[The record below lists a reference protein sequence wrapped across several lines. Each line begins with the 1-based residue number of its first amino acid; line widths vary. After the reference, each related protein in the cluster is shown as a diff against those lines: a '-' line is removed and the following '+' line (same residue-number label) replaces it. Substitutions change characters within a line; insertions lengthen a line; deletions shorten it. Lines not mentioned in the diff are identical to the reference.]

1 MEEPRKNIQIRERAG
16 LEEARLNQDFIDFVT
31 KWSTPL
37 LLLIALGVG
46 GNFLYQQYTKRQSD
60 RLALAF
66 EQLAAAAAVA
76 NPSPDSLRQVAIEF
90 SGVGSVGEL
99 ARLKAADAYMRAVM
113 RGVVPGAEVN
123 PDGTTKNISDEMT
136 PENRESFLTQAA
148 EQYQTVADSTKG
160 IANKESLH
168 IGALFGLA
176 AVAESR
182 GDAAGAKSFYEQIRS
197 ATTGVP
203 GFGEFAAIAAKR
215 IENLPRVL
223 AVAKLPTKA
232 SLPPATKDEESPA
245 MPMTLPD
252 APSGPSLLGPAG
264 PTPPSEVVAP
274 VAPETKPETAPA
286 TPPASTTPA
295 PAPAPAP
302 ASEPAPK

>member
-37 LLLIALGVG
+37 LLLVALGVG
-46 GNFLYQQYTKRQSD
+46 GNYLYQQYTRRQAD

-66 EQLAAAAAVA
+66 EQLAAQAAVI

-90 SGVGSVGEL
+90 AGVGSVGEL

-113 RGVVPGAEVN
+113 RGVKPGAEVN
-123 PDGTTKNISDEMT
+123 PDGTTKSVSDEMT
-136 PENRESFLTQAA
+136 PEDRESFLTLAA
-148 EQYQTVADSTKG
+148 EQYQHVADSTKG

-182 GDAAGAKSFYEQIRS
+182 GDAEGAKKFYEQVRS
-197 ATTGVP
+197 ASVGVP
-203 GFGEFAAIAAKR
+203 GFAEFATIAEKR
-215 IENLPRVL
+215 IANLPRVL
-223 AVAKLPTKA
+223 AMGKLPTKA
-232 SLPPATKDEESPA
+232 SLPPATQEDQAPA
-245 MPMTLPD
+245 MPLTIPD
-252 APSGPSLLGPAG
+252 GPVGPSLLGP
-264 PTPPSEVVAP
+264 TPPSAP
-274 VAPETKPETAPA
+274 APSLPTPEASETKPEAAPA
-286 TPPASTTPA
+286 A
-295 PAPAPAP
+295 PAPTPAP
-302 ASEPAPK
+302 ASEPSPK